1 MGKIYAFLS
10 TIHCHLEVKLSS
22 FVTSNDLSI
31 YSQLKLTTLNISLVA
46 LSTVLYTVL
55 RRSDTIR

>member
-1 MGKIYAFLS
+1 MGKIYAFSS

-22 FVTSNDLSI
+22 FVISNYLSI

-55 RRSDTIR
+55 RRSDTI